1 MTRRHRVTSVVHAE
15 RTVKP
20 FNFSGGGVIASQ
32 GSSQIWRLGVSRS
45 LRLLS
50 CRVMDYNQEVRWNH
64 RLVKIFVYNK
74 HVVESAQLVKIWM
87 NFYGVSPKCWVTCF
101 LMTRIIASWKIS
113 TLILVCQVFTLRTE
127 IRKKTKKYLNWSL
140 GRISRLI
147 VSKRPFI
154 FLLTLDSVKSFPWII
169 VKIEMNEDVIFIRI
183 KRFHVRCASKVQNIG
198 VSSFSFL

>member
-1 MTRRHRVTSVVHAE
+1 MTATSDFCRACWKNSKTVQLFWRWSDSLPGIIANMKIDRVKKLAAAVVPRR
-15 RTVKP
+15 
-20 FNFSGGGVIASQ
+20 VI
-32 GSSQIWRLGVSRS
+32 
-45 LRLLS
+45 
-50 CRVMDYNQEVRWNH
+50 DYNQEVRWNH

-87 NFYGVSPKCWVTCF
+87 NFYGVSPKCWVTCS

-169 VKIEMNEDVIFIRI
+169 VMIEMNEWTL
-183 KRFHVRCASKVQNIG
+183 
-198 VSSFSFL
+198 FLSE